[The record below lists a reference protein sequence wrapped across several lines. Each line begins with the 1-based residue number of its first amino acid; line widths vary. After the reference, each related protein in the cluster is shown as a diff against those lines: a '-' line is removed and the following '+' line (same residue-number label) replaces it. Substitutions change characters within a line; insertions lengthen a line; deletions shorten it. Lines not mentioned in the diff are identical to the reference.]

1 MRRLANGYWVSG
13 GRADDAMNLGGIKVS
28 AAEIERVV
36 VQVPG
41 IGEVAAIAVP
51 PPEGGPEQLV
61 LYLVL
66 QEGASEDHAYW
77 LQQTNEA
84 IRQRLSPLFQV
95 RDVVVVTELPRT
107 ASNKVMRRLLRQ
119 QYVASLHK
127 SA

>member
-1 MRRLANGYWVSG
+1 
-13 GRADDAMNLGGIKVS
+13 MNLGGIKVS

-36 VQVPG
+36 AQVPG

-66 QEGASEDHAYW
+66 QEGAPTETSYW
-77 LQQTNEA
+77 LHQTNEA
-84 IRQRLSPLFQV
+84 IRQRLSPLFHV
-95 RDVVVVTELPRT
+95 RDVVVVSELPRT

-119 QYVASLHK
+119 AYASSLGK
-127 SA
+127 SN